1 MRGRVDCTAAASRAI
16 RSESMRRNVRSVLG
30 GARRRPVLVAMTI
43 GLAYLAV
50 QLSLLGEYGVTWD
63 EPLHQRWGQ
72 AVTTYF
78 VTGDRGPLANLPGY
92 GTYYGPLYYW
102 ASSVVA
108 AFAHGTLGLR
118 PAAALHVLNVVT
130 ASVGVALS
138 YLVGRELAGA
148 RVAAFA
154 TGFLVLFPP
163 FLAHSHYNP
172 KDIPLLTVV
181 AATMLFAHRA
191 LVSGRRRD
199 AVIAGAL
206 FGAALTVKLTAL
218 FAGGAIALAYAARLL
233 DGSGTRPSAAA
244 EIRRVG
250 TFAGSAL
257 AAVYALW
264 PTAWADPLLV
274 PRSVV
279 VFLTAKFF
287 SGTML
292 YFGTRYGGAELPW
305 HYTPVS
311 LAIVTPVATLL
322 ALGVGVVALARQV
335 RPGTAVGPV
344 LLLAWLFVPLAVS
357 LMPGLVRYDGMR
369 QFFFVVPALAVIAGV
384 GLDVTLRSASRRGVE
399 ERAVLAALAIWL
411 GLQVAE
417 VHPFEGSYVNEAVRA
432 AIPRDLERWLI
443 VEGWGATYLQ
453 GVAWLGEHAEPEA
466 TVCVPIAGALPGWDS
481 PRPDLRFGCGP
492 DARYLMF
499 VTGYDRRGDYDDR
512 TPAFRIVR
520 YASDLLRI
528 YRLP

>member
-1 MRGRVDCTAAASRAI
+1 MHDA
-16 RSESMRRNVRSVLG
+16 
-30 GARRRPVLVAMTI
+30 GAPERRRWLVATAL
-43 GLAYLAV
+43 GLACLVV
-50 QLSLLGEYGVTWD
+50 QLGLLGEYGVTWD
-63 EPLHQRWGQ
+63 EPLHQLWGR

-78 VTGDRGPLANLPGY
+78 ATGDRGPLADLPGY

-108 AFAHGTLGLR
+108 GFAHQTLGL
-118 PAAALHVLNVVT
+118 PLAASLHVLTVVT
-130 ASVGVALS
+130 ASVGVTLT
-138 YLVGRELAGA
+138 YLLAAELAGA

-163 FLAHSHYNP
+163 FVAHSHYNP

-181 AATMLFAHRA
+181 VATMLCAHRA
-191 LVSGRRRD
+191 LRSGRVRD
-199 AVIAGAL
+199 AAIAGAV

-218 FAGGAIALAYAARLL
+218 FAGGAVALAYGVQLWRGRREAHGPA
-233 DGSGTRPSAAA
+233 GGEA
-244 EIRRVG
+244 RRVG
-250 TFAGSAL
+250 AFVA
-257 AAVYALW
+257 AAVAAIYVLW
-264 PTAWADPLLV
+264 PTAWEDPLLV

-311 LAIVTPVATLL
+311 LAMVTPVATLL
-322 ALGVGVVALARQV
+322 ALGVGIVVLARRLRSEV
-335 RPGTAVGPV
+335 TITPV
-344 LLLAWLFVPLAVS
+344 LLLAWLIVPLAVS

-369 QFFFVVPALAVIAGV
+369 QFFFDVPALAIIAGI
-384 GLDVTLRSASRRGVE
+384 GLDAALRLAARRGVPE
-399 ERAVLAALAIWL
+399 GAVLTAIVVWLAVE
-411 GLQVAE
+411 VAT
-417 VHPFEGSYVNEAVRA
+417 VHPFEGSYVNEAVRI
-432 AIPRDLERWLI
+432 AIPRDLERSLI
-443 VEGWGATYLQ
+443 LEGWGATYLQ
-453 GVAWLGEHAEPEA
+453 GVAWLGENAEHGA
-466 TVCVPIAGALPGWDS
+466 QVCVPIASSLPAWSS

-499 VTGYDRRGDYDDR
+499 VTGYDKRADYDDR
-512 TPAFRIVR
+512 EPVFRIRR
-520 YASDLLRI
+520 YDSDLLRI